1 VLEMTELFTKDS
13 PAPDDEK
20 YWERK
25 SLNRRRSPANA
36 VVREYVVPK
45 IQEVAKVI
53 AFHQKLKLLDIGA
66 GNGFFT
72 FYFDKICDACGIDS
86 SRKMLEMNPVSKT
99 CQMDA
104 RHLEFEDDS
113 FDVVFCHA
121 VLHHI
126 RDMDSV
132 IKEMKRVS
140 RKYVVIMEPNRNNL
154 LMFIFSAIVREE
166 RQALK
171 FSLQFLRKLARK
183 NGLKII
189 EAFSYG
195 QIVPNKT
202 PAFLLPLCRMFN
214 FRHASGMT
222 NIIIADSSS

>member
-1 VLEMTELFTKDS
+1 
-13 PAPDDEK
+13 
-20 YWERK
+20 
-25 SLNRRRSPANA
+25 
-36 VVREYVVPK
+36 
-45 IQEVAKVI
+45 
-53 AFHQKLKLLDIGA
+53 
-66 GNGFFT
+66 
-72 FYFDKICDACGIDS
+72 
-86 SRKMLEMNPVSKT
+86 MLEMNPVSKT

-140 RKYVVIMEPNRNNL
+140 RKYVVIMEPN
-154 LMFIFSAIVREE
+154 FSAIVREE